1 MGRGEAQ
8 ILGDPGPGATE
19 PARRPSRGLSPIC
32 AAAPSK
38 GRAEDRDHPVALRRG
53 KAKIGIGPERKQGL
67 AGEVGER
74 EEEKTL

>member
-1 MGRGEAQ
+1 MIRALEHQ
-8 ILGDPGPGATE
+8 SPP
-19 PARRPSRGLSPIC
+19 RRPSRGLAPIF